1 MQRVC
6 EGGTMMITCEKGTV
20 INVLQASYGR
30 HHDEAVCP
38 HASIHTQRCHSASSL
53 PQVKARCQGKHAC
66 SVESSNTQFG
76 NPCDGTHKY
85 LTVNYACKAD
95 SGAITLRTT
104 SQQTTDYAAFLNNQN
119 NKNNNDHIPAPHSDT
134 TVVVICV
141 TIVLVVAIVAVLI
154 FTLLR
159 SRVRKRAELDYGSEM
174 DDTDMHSRSS
184 NYIVEGEVEAVVS
197 NENLLIDTEK
207 EQQTVV
213 AM

>member
-1 MQRVC
+1 
-6 EGGTMMITCEKGTV
+6 MMITCEKGTV

-30 HHDEAVCP
+30 HHNEAVCP

-85 LTVNYACKAD
+85 LTVNYACKAG
-95 SGAITLRTT
+95 SGATLRTS

-159 SRVRKRAELDYGSEM
+159 SRVRKRAELDYGSQM

-184 NYIVEGEVEAVVS
+184 NYIVEGEVEAVIGNDDLS
-197 NENLLIDTEK
+197 IDTEK
-207 EQQTVV
+207 KQQTVV
-213 AM
+213 SM